1 MRYKH
6 EQRQIWFF
14 WAYLGLLFGPERG
27 PFGPLWAQMCG
38 MVHSNTN
45 KEGKHD
51 IDILWD
57 ILG

>member
-1 MRYKH
+1 MQYKH
-6 EQRQIWFF
+6 EQKLIWFF

-51 IDILWD
+51 IDIL
-57 ILG
+57 